1 MRVLVMGG
9 TQFNGLAL
17 VHELAQTGHDVVIL
31 NRGQSQAD
39 LPLGVERVYADRTQV
54 EQMRD
59 VLGPLEVDAIIDVSA
74 YRPEDVTLMIDLFR
88 GRIAH
93 YIFISSTVIYAA
105 SDHLPITENHPL
117 ERGPIQN
124 EYGKNKLL
132 CEDILFREW
141 RQNRFP
147 ASVVAFSMVMGA
159 HNILPDREQ
168 RMFQRILQNRPI
180 LIPGNGRMLQQVG
193 HADDQARALRMLLGE
208 PRSFGERYNLTGA
221 DYFSQEGY
229 VDTFGRVVDR
239 EPEKVF
245 IPASLM
251 EDLWQGRVELE
262 LPEAQAKVDIRTTTK
277 ISPVM
282 INRFMLTMLVQQ
294 IAPHIHHWDRSALFG
309 VDKLRRDCGWEPELS
324 FPRTVERTWR
334 WYQSEGLAENQ
345 RFDFGFEDEL
355 IRLVRDHEQ

>member
-31 NRGQSQAD
+31 NRGKSQAD
-39 LPLGVERVYADRTQV
+39 LPLGVERVYADRTDE

-59 VLGPLEVDAIIDVSA
+59 VLGSLDVDTIIDVSA
-74 YRPEDVTLMIDLFR
+74 YRPEDVALMVDLFR

-105 SDHLPITENHPL
+105 SDHFPITEEHPL

-124 EYGKNKLL
+124 EYGTNKLL

-168 RMFQRILQNRPI
+168 RMFQRVLQNRPI
-180 LIPGNGRMLQQVG
+180 LIPGSGRMLQQVG
-193 HADDQARALRMLLGE
+193 HADDQARALRMLLGQ
-208 PRSFGERYNLTGA
+208 PRSFGERYNLTGT

-239 EPEKVF
+239 EPEKIF

-251 EDLWQGRVELE
+251 EDLWQGRIELE
-262 LPEAQAKVDIRTTTK
+262 LPEAQAKVDIRAKSK
-277 ISPVM
+277 ISRVM
-282 INRFMLTMLVQQ
+282 INRFMLSMLVQQ
-294 IAPHIHHWDRSALFG
+294 IAPHIHHWDRSALFS
-309 VDKLRRDCGWEPELS
+309 VDKLRRDCGWESELS
-324 FPRTVERTWR
+324 FPRAVERTWR
-334 WYQSEGLAENQ
+334 WYQSEGLSETQ
-345 RFDFGFEDEL
+345 QFDFGFEDEL
-355 IRLVRDHEQ
+355 IRIIHDRKP

>member
-355 IRLVRDHEQ
+355 IRLVHDHEQ

>member
-39 LPLGVERVYADRTQV
+39 LPLGVERVYADRTN
-54 EQMRD
+54 EDQMRD
-59 VLGPLEVDAIIDVSA
+59 ALGSLDVDAVIDVSA
-74 YRPEDVTLMIDLFR
+74 YRPEDVLLMVDLFR

-93 YIFISSTVIYAA
+93 YVFISSTVIYAA
-105 SDHLPITENHPL
+105 SDHLPITENHPI

-141 RQNRFP
+141 RQNHFP
-147 ASVVAFSMVMGA
+147 ASVVSFSMVMGA

-168 RMFQRILQNRPI
+168 RMFQRMLQNRPI

-193 HADDQARALRMLLGE
+193 HADDQARALRMLLGQ

-229 VDTFGRVVDR
+229 VDTFGRVLDHK
-239 EPEKVF
+239 PEKVF
-245 IPASLM
+245 IPAPLM
-251 EDLWQGRVELE
+251 EDLWQGRIELE
-262 LPEAQAKVDIRTTTK
+262 LPEAQAKVDIRAKSK
-277 ISPVM
+277 ISRVM
-282 INRFMLTMLVQQ
+282 INRFMLSMLVQQ

-309 VDKLRRDCGWEPELS
+309 VDKLRRDCGWEPELD
-324 FPRTVERTWR
+324 FPRAVERTWR
-334 WYQSEGLAENQ
+334 WYQSEGLPESQ
-345 RFDFGFEDEL
+345 HFDFGFEDEL
-355 IRLVRDHEQ
+355 IRLVHDREQ